1 VSGRLWALF
10 ALFIVYGT
18 TIPFEFSRDP
28 DFIRQK
34 VAELSWN
41 PLTRPDGRRVSI
53 PDSVQNVMLFV
64 PFGMLGGLACRRSF
78 ASRGTTV
85 AAVTAAAVAL
95 SVAVETL
102 QLLTTNRVSSVSD
115 VATNGV
121 GALAGVLVA
130 EGARRWFVA
139 LLHEHGSSRWV
150 ANGWSHTALSAL
162 VVLLVAAWQPFD
174 LTLDVGDVGGKLRDL
189 LRDPWQ
195 RGPITDEGNAVVL
208 YGLSTLAI
216 TKWLEASGVSAA
228 RVRAAAI
235 GAGLAVGLELM
246 QALVGSRT
254 PAGSDAA
261 VRLLGVALGTALVPA
276 VRTVRNPLPWLAL
289 LFAACVS
296 SAAIS
301 LLSPFQLAGKRQP
314 FAWFPF
320 LGYFGNNWFPA
331 VSHVIEITLIYLP
344 FGFAMRVARLNQQAV
359 RAALL
364 LVVVAA
370 AGIEYAQSWFVGRY
384 PDITDV
390 AFSALGGVLGS
401 WFGGRGAE
409 LFDKAR
415 TSARA
420 FES

>member
-1 VSGRLWALF
+1 MSGRLWALF

-18 TIPFEFSRDP
+18 TIPFEFSQDP

-34 VAELSWN
+34 VADLSWN

-78 ASRGTTV
+78 ASRGTMV
-85 AAVTAAAVAL
+85 AAVAGAGVAL
-95 SVAVETL
+95 SLAVETL
-102 QLLTTNRVSSVSD
+102 QLLTTNRVSSLSD
-115 VATNGV
+115 VTTNGV
-121 GALAGVLVA
+121 GALAGVLAA
-130 EGARRWFVA
+130 EGARRRFVA
-139 LLHEHGSSRWV
+139 LLREHGSSRWV
-150 ANGWSHTALSAL
+150 ANGWSYTALSAL

-174 LTLDVGDVGGKLRDL
+174 LTLDVGEVGGKLRDL

-208 YGLSTLAI
+208 YALSALAM
-216 TKWLEASGVSAA
+216 TKWLEASGANAA
-228 RVRAAAI
+228 RLQAAAI

-246 QALVGSRT
+246 QALVDSRT

-276 VRTVRNPLPWLAL
+276 VRTTRRPLPWLAL

-301 LLSPFQLAGKRQP
+301 LLSPFELADERQP

-320 LGYFGNNWFPA
+320 LGYYGNNWFPA
-331 VSHVIEITLIYLP
+331 VSHVIEIALIYLP
-344 FGFAMRVARLNQQAV
+344 FGFALRVARLNQQVV

-364 LVVVAA
+364 LVVVGA
-370 AGIEYAQSWFVGRY
+370 AGIEYAQSWFVGRH
-384 PDITDV
+384 PDVTDV

-409 LFDKAR
+409 LFEKAR
-415 TSARA
+415 GSASAVTS
-420 FES
+420 